1 WLGID
6 AKEATVHE
14 VAKILP
20 LPDLLISIVSIKAD
34 YLSRQPARIASL
46 GYSPPPPPPPLLR
59 LVLQEYAARF
69 RILVSLCRTKNNGR

>member
-34 YLSRQPARIASL
+34 YLSRQPARIASSSC
-46 GYSPPPPPPPLLR
+46 SP
-59 LVLQEYAARF
+59 
-69 RILVSLCRTKNNGR
+69 RICSEVSNFGFFM